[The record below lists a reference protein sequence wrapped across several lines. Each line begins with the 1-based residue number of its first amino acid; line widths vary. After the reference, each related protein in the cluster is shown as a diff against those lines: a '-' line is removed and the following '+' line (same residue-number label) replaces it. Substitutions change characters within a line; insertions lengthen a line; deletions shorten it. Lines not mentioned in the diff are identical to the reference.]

1 MDVTIYVA
9 CGILIALLVILIVCT
24 KIYGAEKL
32 VKFLNSNGFKTAVS
46 IIAAVV
52 MYFTPDT
59 IDKYI
64 IMVMS
69 ILGITPVII
78 GPIPQEQKK

>member
-32 VKFLNSNGFKTAVS
+32 VKFLNSNGLKTAVS

-52 MYFTPDT
+52 MYFTPDN